1 MYRVL
6 VAACLVAATAACGHY
21 SEATDEQSGWSLAPS
36 LSQRRSYAAAA
47 AVGGRIYVAGG
58 MVGETGRHLASFQ
71 VFDPRLGRWSGLPAL
86 PEPVRA
92 AAAAAVGSV
101 VLVAGGTTPGG
112 GGRQV
117 FSYGVPRGGWKE

>member
-6 VAACLVAATAACGHY
+6 VAACLVAAAAACGH
-21 SEATDEQSGWSLAPS
+21 SGATDEQSGWSLAPS

-58 MVGETGRHLASFQ
+58 MVGETGRQLASFQ

-101 VLVAGGTTPGG
+101 VLVAGGTA
-112 GGRQV
+112 
-117 FSYGVPRGGWKE
+117 